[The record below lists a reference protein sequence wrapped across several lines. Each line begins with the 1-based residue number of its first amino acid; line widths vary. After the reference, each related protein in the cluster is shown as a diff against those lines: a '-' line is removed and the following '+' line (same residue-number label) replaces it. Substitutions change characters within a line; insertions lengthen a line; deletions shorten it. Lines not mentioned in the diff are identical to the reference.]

1 MTIHNPKS
9 SMCKPYT
16 SMCKPKK
23 LTHNKPK
30 FKTPKTANTQTN
42 EWNVENNQHIWDQD
56 QTTNTESHHN
66 IIKSQIESKTRK
78 RHKQMPMHSY
88 IQTHFEQLQRSQKK
102 SSTCCAYGMCNSQ
115 LMCQEFF
122 EYLSHLLPSNIS
134 TTSAQQSQ
142 GI

>member
-1 MTIHNPKS
+1 MTGHNPKS

-23 LTHNKPK
+23 LTHNKQK

-78 RHKQMPMHSY
+78 KHKQMPMHSY
-88 IQTHFEQLQRSQKK
+88 IQTHFEQLQQSQKK
-102 SSTCCAYGMCNSQ
+102 IIHMLCIW
-115 LMCQEFF
+115 
-122 EYLSHLLPSNIS
+122 HV
-134 TTSAQQSQ
+134 QSIT
-142 GI
+142 GFLNFPIDVSRVF